1 MEKKEKIFAKGF
13 YAKRNEKAPEFVVC
27 NLQINIEKG
36 AGDFIKE
43 HLKDGK
49 INFQI
54 CKNKGGELYVELDTF
69 VPIKREAT
77 NQMPF

>member
-27 NLQINIEKG
+27 SLQINIKDG
-36 AGDFIKE
+36 GGDFIKE

-54 CKNKGGELYVELDTF
+54 LKNKEGNLYVELDPF
-69 VPIKREAT
+69 VPIKKKAESGSL
-77 NQMPF
+77 F